1 MARSSCAFRF
11 VLSVAA
17 ALWGIPLQ
25 AQVANGAIPGP
36 ATALPAGASL
46 GELLIG
52 ELNCVACHQAEASV
66 KTRLFSRESP
76 RLGEEGLRLTPQ
88 YVRAFLTNPS
98 AEKRGTTMPD
108 LLHTL
113 DPKEKAETVDALV
126 HFLCSRYSANSPAT
140 LGRSQSVISQGRSLY
155 HQVGCVACHSPQE
168 ATNSLDASSV
178 PLGDLAKKTTIDEL
192 SSFLKDPLKTRPSG
206 RMPSMSLSGDEAAAI
221 AIYLLRDQ
229 PIAANLTPIRG
240 LTYQYVEGDFSDT
253 IKLDAATPKTNGIT
267 DQFSFRPTGKR
278 IENVGLRFEGLLN
291 IVGAGKYTFYTAS
304 DDGSR
309 LYLDD
314 QLVVD
319 NDGHHATV
327 EKSGAIDLT
336 AGVHPIR
343 VSYFNN
349 DGARELRVSYQGPG
363 LPKQEIPP
371 SALFHLA
378 NATVPTEEENF
389 VPNTEKANRG
399 KELFTSLGCAACHAL
414 HHGVPAL
421 AGQGNPP
428 PAIHPKP
435 LANLDPTAADSCL
448 NLTPRTAPI
457 FDLSDSQREATRIAL
472 AHSKEFVQ
480 PLTPTQQVARTMA
493 ALNCLGCHSRDG
505 VGGPAAV
512 RADYFKVIGEA
523 DLGDEGRF
531 PPHLTRVGDKLRLGW
546 LREVLVN
553 KGTARPYMATRM
565 PQFGEANV
573 GHLVEAFGKV
583 DSPPRERDAIAP
595 PSSLQ
600 EAGYGHK
607 FVGTEGLSCIACH
620 TFAGHKSL
628 GIPAMDLT
636 LMTQRLQKDWFHR
649 YLLDPPSLRPGTRMP
664 SFWPEG
670 KSAFKD
676 LLDGDSDRQIDA
688 IWAYLSRGK
697 EAGLPVGLVQGKMEL
712 VASNEAVIYR
722 NFIQGAGSRGIGVAY
737 PEKANLAFDANELRL
752 ALIWQGPFID
762 AARHRSGRG
771 EGFEGPLGYNVV
783 KMPAGAPFAVLGD
796 TTAKWPEAVGKKAG
810 YQMRGY
816 RLDAKRRPTF
826 LYSCANI
833 QIEDYPIAVSGVLD
847 ASLRRTLTVQADHAV
862 EKLWFRAW
870 SGAKVEAQSDGSFLA
885 DGKVKLSFPTG
896 ATKPI
901 IRQSDGKSELLVPV
915 AFSGNQAK
923 IVEEVIW

>member
-1 MARSSCAFRF
+1 MARSSSFRLT
-11 VLSVAA
+11 LSLATILWSFAA
-17 ALWGIPLQ
+17 QHTSATIL
-25 AQVANGAIPGP
+25 GP
-36 ATALPAGASL
+36 ATALTPGVSP

-76 RLGEEGLRLTPQ
+76 RLGETGLRLTPQ
-88 YVRAFLTNPS
+88 YLRAFLTNPS
-98 AEKRGTTMPD
+98 AEKPSTTMPD
-108 LLHTL
+108 LLHGL
-113 DPKEKAETVDALV
+113 EPKEKAETVDALV
-126 HFLCSRYSANSPAT
+126 HFLASRYPTSSAAT
-140 LGRSQSVISQGRSLY
+140 LGPSQSLISQGRSFY
-155 HQVGCVACHSPQE
+155 HQVGCVACHAPQE

-178 PLGDLAKKTTIDEL
+178 PLGNLAKKTTVDEL
-192 SSFLKDPLKTRPSG
+192 IGFLKDPLKTHPSG
-206 RMPSMSLSGDEAAAI
+206 RMPSMNLSENEATAI
-221 AIYLLRDQ
+221 ALYLLREQ
-229 PIAANLTPIRG
+229 PITTNLTPIKG
-240 LTYQYVEGDFSDT
+240 LSYQYVEGDFSDT

-278 IENVGLRFEGLLN
+278 VENVGLRFDGLLN
-291 IVGAGKYTFYTAS
+291 IVSAGKYMFYTSS

-314 QLVVD
+314 RLVVD

-327 EKSGAIDLT
+327 EKSGVIELT
-336 AGVHPIR
+336 PGTHPIR

-349 DGARELRVSYQGPG
+349 DGARELKVLYQGPG
-363 LPKQEIPP
+363 FPKQEIPP
-371 SALFHLA
+371 FALFHLA
-378 NATVPTEEENF
+378 NAMVPIDEENL
-389 VPNTEKANRG
+389 VINPEKANRG
-399 KELFTSLGCAACHAL
+399 KKLFTSLGCAACHL
-414 HHGVPAL
+414 LYGVPAL
-421 AGQGNPP
+421 AGP
-428 PAIHPKP
+428 PAIQSKP
-435 LANLDPTAADSCL
+435 LTNLDPNAADSCL
-448 NLTPRTAPI
+448 NPTPHRAPKFQLT
-457 FDLSDSQREATRIAL
+457 DSQREAIRIAL
-472 AHSKEFVQ
+472 ANSREFVQ
-480 PLTPTQQVARTMA
+480 PLSPTQQVARTMA
-493 ALNCLGCHSRDG
+493 ALNCLACHSRDG
-505 VGGPAAV
+505 VGGPVAI

-531 PPHLTRVGDKLRLGW
+531 PPHLTRVGDKLRPDW
-546 LREVLVN
+546 LHEVLIN

-573 GHLVEAFGKV
+573 GHLVAAFGKA
-583 DSPPRERDAIAP
+583 DSGRSEREPIAP
-595 PSSLQ
+595 NSPVGSLQ
-600 EAGYGHK
+600 DAGYGRK

-620 TFAGHKSL
+620 VFAGHKSL

-676 LLDGDSDRQIDA
+676 LLDGDSDKQIDA

-712 VASNEAVIYR
+712 VASNEALIYR

-762 AARHRSGRG
+762 AAHHRTGRG

-783 KMPAGAPFAVLGD
+783 KMPAGVPFAVLANPG
-796 TTAKWPEAVGKKAG
+796 AKWPEAVGKRAG
-810 YQMRGY
+810 YQMHGY

-826 LYSCANI
+826 LYSFEEV
-833 QIEDYPIAVSGVLD
+833 QIEDYPVAVNGVLD
-847 ASLRRTLTVQADHAV
+847 ASLRRTLTVHA
-862 EKLWFRAW
+862 ERSSENLWFRAW
-870 SGAKVEAQSDGSFLA
+870 SGAKIEAQSDGSFLA
-885 DGKVKLSFPTG
+885 DGKVKLRFQPTG
-896 ATKPI
+896 ATKPT
-901 IRQSDGKSELLVPV
+901 IRQSEGKSELLVPI
-915 AFSGNQAK
+915 AFDGNQAK